1 MTSSIGRYTYTVL
14 ALAIER
20 MRELVS
26 TSLLLSKI
34 LTFIFLSLCCYFS
47 KSYTSVAL
55 PVWLDI
61 YTAVRQC
68 TRFPPLFSN
77 INSTAQLLLRTF

>member
-1 MTSSIGRYTYTVL
+1 
-14 ALAIER
+14 

-47 KSYTSVAL
+47 KSCTSVAL
-55 PVWLDI
+55 SVWLDL
-61 YTAVRQC
+61 YSLSD
-68 TRFPPLFSN
+68 PLQEERSGEKEDERVLK
-77 INSTAQLLLRTF
+77 IIVKRI

>member
-47 KSYTSVAL
+47 KSCTSVAL
-55 PVWLDI
+55 SVRLDLYKGSI
-61 YTAVRQC
+61 LSGFRNVFLYFVILHRK
-68 TRFPPLFSN
+68 
-77 INSTAQLLLRTF
+77 